1 MSDNSSQEL
10 TTTPSGQ
17 LARKNPKASS
27 PALNTIVTV
36 DNGGDEGGLKLGQ
49 IAKAI
54 QRRLWIVVL
63 VNVLTIGG
71 AVAWHRSRT
80 PAYEGSFKILI
91 EPVTAESQVVSSLK
105 GDRTTVEEQDLG
117 SAQFSKTTLD
127 YPTQIQLLLS
137 DKILGPVAG
146 QLKSNYPKASSATLR
161 DALKIARQKEP
172 AETKILEVRYRSAS
186 EKEAKQVLN
195 LVANAYIQYSLSER
209 QTNVRRAVKFV
220 ETQLPKVQDQVRK
233 LETELQSFREK
244 HQFIDPNT
252 LGTQLGE
259 QQSSIQKEQQTTQ
272 VELAKTKQ
280 LYRSLEQQLQLLPK
294 DAEAASV
301 LSDAP
306 GYQQLLKQLQE
317 LDVELQSQSAQLTD
331 EHPRIVTLREK
342 RQKLLP
348 LLQQKADEAL
358 GNKLAQSVT
367 NGQKL
372 PYQNAL
378 RQDLSKQFIGAATQV
393 QVLEAKLNGLN
404 IASQTLSTQASQ
416 LPVVTRQYE
425 NLQRQLKIVTEQ
437 QSKFLQKREELT
449 IDAARQEVPWELISP
464 PAVDRVSAS
473 SLANSVV
480 LGGLAG
486 LLLGVGAALIVERSN
501 DVIYTLQDLREE
513 LNLGILGM
521 IPPREND
528 LVDREVPK
536 EINETSGA
544 LLEDGNP
551 NTRNCY
557 RFSPFIES
565 FRALNSQLRLLNPD
579 TPIRSIVISSSI
591 PDEGKTTVALQLA
604 QAAAAMGQRV
614 LLVNTDLRKPS
625 LQNLIDRPD
634 LHHIPG
640 GLTDIIAGN
649 ATLMETVRLLPE
661 QENLYVLL
669 AGSIALDPTSIL
681 SSQKMQALIL
691 DCERNFD
698 LVIYDT
704 VPLNFA
710 DSLLLIPQTDGLLM
724 VARLGKVAR
733 GVLQNSLQT
742 LAISKVPVLGLVVN
756 TVDTKPSGVM
766 TYYPER
772 AISDKSK
779 KSKIFQGINKLYQTL
794 KK

>member
-10 TTTPSGQ
+10 TPTPSSW
-17 LARKNPKASS
+17 LAQKKQKASS
-27 PALNTIVTV
+27 LALNTTVTF
-36 DNGGDEGGLKLGQ
+36 DNSGEEGGLKLGQ

-54 QRRLWIVVL
+54 QRRLWIVAL
-63 VNVLTIGG
+63 VNILTIGA

-80 PAYEGSFKILI
+80 PAYEGSFKMLI
-91 EPVTAESQVVSSLK
+91 EPVTAEAQVVSSLK
-105 GDRTTVEEQDLG
+105 GDRTSVAEQDLG

-137 DKILGPVAG
+137 DKILEPVAR
-146 QLKSNYPKASSATLR
+146 QLKSAYPKTSASTLR

-186 EKEAKQVLN
+186 EKEANQVLN

-220 ETQLPKVQDQVRK
+220 ETQLPKVQEQVRK

-259 QQSSIQKEQQTTQ
+259 QLSTIQKEQQVTQ
-272 VELAKTKQ
+272 IELAKTKQ
-280 LYRSLEQQLQLLPK
+280 LYQSLEQQLQLLPK
-294 DAEAASV
+294 GAEAASV
-301 LSDAP
+301 LSEAP
-306 GYQQLLKQLQE
+306 GYQQLLKQLQD

-331 EHPRIVTLREK
+331 EHPRIITLREK

-348 LLQQKADEAL
+348 LLQQKANEAL
-358 GNKLAQSVT
+358 GDKLAQSVK
-367 NGQKL
+367 NGQTL

-378 RQDLSKQFIGAATQV
+378 RQDLSKQFIGAATQM

-404 IASQTLSTQASQ
+404 VTSQTLSNQTSQ

-425 NLQRQLKIVTEQ
+425 NLQRQLKIITEQ

-464 PAVDRVSAS
+464 TAVDRVSSS

-480 LGGLAG
+480 LGSVAG
-486 LLLGVGAALIVERSN
+486 LLLGICAVLIVERSN
-501 DVIYTLQDLREE
+501 DVIYTLKDLREE
-513 LNLGILGM
+513 LNLGILGV
-521 IPPREND
+521 IPPRENER
-528 LVDREVPK
+528 LDRDFPEK
-536 EINETSGA
+536 IDQTSSA

-551 NTRNCY
+551 NTRDCY

-579 TPIRSIVISSSI
+579 APIRSLVVSSSI
-591 PDEGKTTVALQLA
+591 PGEGKTTVALQLA

-614 LLVNTDLRKPS
+614 LLVNADLRKPS
-625 LQNLIDRPD
+625 LQNLVDRPD
-634 LHHIPG
+634 LHQLPG

-649 ATLMETVRLLPE
+649 ATLMNTVRLLPK

-681 SSQKMQALIL
+681 SSQKMQSLIF

-724 VARLGKVAR
+724 VARLGKVDR
-733 GVLQNSLQT
+733 GVLRNSLQT
-742 LAISKVPVLGLVVN
+742 LAISKVSVLGLVVN
-756 TVDTKPSGVM
+756 TVDTQPSAVLA
-766 TYYPER
+766 YYPDR
-772 AISDKSK
+772 AISNKSK
-779 KSKIFQGINKLYQTL
+779 KMGIFQGVKRFYQTL
-794 KK
+794 TR